1 MLLHHYVGTDK
12 TTSPCTGD
20 VNKSRLRKQS
30 TEVTS
35 PYKYWFTNLNIK
47 IYIILTMVH
56 SSPSSL
62 VSSQVYLSTL
72 VPVILLLYNLLLTVP
87 RAYLFS
93 VCCLRWFT
101 FDDWYSFFLLIF
113 FSLPLLGKFLAWELN
128 PCRSSDINILL
139 SHRFFWSKKKK
150 STMTSIIRDMM

>member
-101 FDDWYSFFLLIF
+101 FDDWYSFFLLIIFSCHFWGSSWPGNWTHATAVTLIYF
-113 FSLPLLGKFLAWELN
+113 FLIG
-128 PCRSSDINILL
+128 
-139 SHRFFWSKKKK
+139 FFEAKKKK
-150 STMTSIIRDMM
+150 VLWLV

>member
-56 SSPSSL
+56 SSASFL

-93 VCCLRWFT
+93 VRCLKWFT
-101 FDDWYSFFLLIF
+101 FDDWYSFFLLII
-113 FSLPLLGKFLAWELN
+113 FSCHFW
-128 PCRSSDINILL
+128 RSSWPGNWTHATAVTLIY
-139 SHRFFWSKKKK
+139 FFLMGFFEAKKKK
-150 STMTSIIRDMM
+150 KVLWLV